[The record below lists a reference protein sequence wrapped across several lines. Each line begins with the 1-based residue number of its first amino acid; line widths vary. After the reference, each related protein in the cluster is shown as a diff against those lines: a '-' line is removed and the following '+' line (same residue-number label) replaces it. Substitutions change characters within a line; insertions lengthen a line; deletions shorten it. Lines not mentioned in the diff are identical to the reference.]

1 MNTSTE
7 HRKSKRFEHKA
18 TVMIEDEAGGY
29 ICYGQMVNYS
39 SGGMCI
45 GSDTIYNMETPI
57 NIRFA
62 KALYKAAPKTYHGKV
77 RWCKE
82 LARGDFEYY
91 YSLGVKYD

>member
-18 TVMIEDEAGGY
+18 TVMIEDKAGGY

-45 GSDTIYNMETPI
+45 GSDMIYNRNTPI
-57 NIRFA
+57 HIKFA
-62 KALYKAAPKTYHGKV
+62 EALYKAAPKIYRGKV

-82 LARGDFEYY
+82 LACGDLK
-91 YSLGVKYD
+91 YSYSVGVKYD

>member
-7 HRKSKRFEHKA
+7 NRKSKRFEHKA

-45 GSDTIYNMETPI
+45 GSDAIYNRDTPI
-57 NIRFA
+57 NIKFA
-62 KALYKAAPKTYHGKV
+62 EALYKAAPKTYHGKV

-82 LARGDFEYY
+82 LVRGDIEYY
-91 YSLGVKYD
+91 YSVGVKYV